1 MSKVFL
7 LSDQPVLLRG
17 FECVLDGKGFEI
29 AGRCQPAAFA
39 AALEPGSRP
48 DVLLLDIT
56 AGLTFADLSDLH
68 ACIPECPVVLW
79 ADALPLELM
88 FKTLEFG
95 VRGIVQR
102 NAQPEQLVDSMR
114 KVIAGELQIGFG
126 ATSDAAQPRRR
137 VALTPRERE
146 IVAFLRQGMRNK
158 QIAGEMGITEGTVK
172 IYLFRLFHKMGV
184 RNRFEL
190 ARCGALDQLQLTP
203 GPLPASDKPVNRGRN
218 ANAINSSGKRAVR
231 RLYRN
236 AVSIVARRAGLQLD
250 RESIRSLCTA

>member
-17 FECVLDGKGFEI
+17 FEHVLGSRDFEI
-29 AGRCQPAAFA
+29 VGSCQPSAFA
-39 AALEPGSRP
+39 ESVRTTGQP

-56 AGLTFADLSDLH
+56 AGLTFADLGDLH
-68 ACIPECPVVLW
+68 NLVPDVPVVLW

-102 NAQPEQLVDSMR
+102 NVQPEQLVESLR
-114 KVIAGELQIGFG
+114 KVASGELQIGFG
-126 ATSDAAQPRRR
+126 ATSSDAAQPRRR
-137 VALTPRERE
+137 VSLTPRERE
-146 IVAFLRQGMRNK
+146 IVSYLRQGMRNK

-172 IYLFRLFHKMGV
+172 IYLFRLFHKLGV

-190 ARCGALDQLQLTP
+190 ARCGTDDQLQLTP
-203 GPLPASDKPVNRGRN
+203 GPPVTPEKPDKQAP
-218 ANAINSSGKRAVR
+218 SG
-231 RLYRN
+231 
-236 AVSIVARRAGLQLD
+236 
-250 RESIRSLCTA
+250 TAFV

>member
-1 MSKVFL
+1 LSTIYL
-7 LSDQPVLLRG
+7 LSDQPVLLSG
-17 FECVLDGKGFEI
+17 FEYVLGPRGFEI
-29 AGRCQPAAFA
+29 AGSCQPAAFA
-39 AALEPGSRP
+39 TALGSAGRP

-68 ACIPECPVVLW
+68 ACVPECPVVLW

-102 NAQPEQLVDSMR
+102 NVQPEQLVDSLR
-114 KVIAGELQIGFG
+114 KVVAGELQIGFA

-137 VALTPRERE
+137 VSLTPRERE
-146 IVAFLRQGMRNK
+146 IVSFLRQGMRNK

-172 IYLFRLFHKMGV
+172 IYLFRLFHKLGV

-190 ARCGALDQLQLTP
+190 ARCGTLDQLQLTP
-203 GPLPASDKPVNRGRN
+203 GPLIAPEKAEK
-218 ANAINSSGKRAVR
+218 AEKAV
-231 RLYRN
+231 
-236 AVSIVARRAGLQLD
+236 AKG
-250 RESIRSLCTA
+250 TALFV